1 EGVTL
6 RGLFFA
12 AADAPGPAPCIVM
25 AHGMGGEVSHFI
37 TDFAEAFAAAGLAA
51 LVYDHR
57 SWGRSDAAPGMPRNE
72 SDPWRQIRDYQHAIT
87 YAQSR
92 PDVDADR
99 VAVWGTS
106 LAGGHA
112 MVLGAVDRRLKAV
125 AAQVPFVSGR
135 IQLDNLIRADLQ
147 SELWGAFAA
156 DRSARAR

>member
-1 EGVTL
+1 MKFAAGQRIRRAMSGSLKVEFDAEGVTL

-87 YAQSR
+87 Y
-92 PDVDADR
+92 
-99 VAVWGTS
+99 
-106 LAGGHA
+106 
-112 MVLGAVDRRLKAV
+112 
-125 AAQVPFVSGR
+125 
-135 IQLDNLIRADLQ
+135 
-147 SELWGAFAA
+147 
-156 DRSARAR
+156 